1 MKLIGLCRLGRDAE
15 IRYAGDGTPVA
26 SLVGAW
32 NYGRKDGEGKQP
44 SQWGEFALWGERA
57 EKLAPYLLK
66 GQQVYLIAGDAHVET
81 FEKRDGGQGVKLT
94 GRVES
99 LEFGERPKDADGA
112 APAQRQASAP
122 AARPAARPTARPSAA
137 PAPKPAPSG
146 FDDMDDDIPF

>member
-15 IRYAGDGTPVA
+15 LRYSNDGTPVA
-26 SLVGAW
+26 SLAGAW
-32 NYGRKDGEGKQP
+32 NFGKKDSEGRQP

-81 FEKRDGGQGVKLT
+81 FEKRDGGQGVKLV

-99 LEFGERPKDADGA
+99 LEFGERPKGADGA
-112 APAQRQASAP
+112 AAPRQASAP
-122 AARPAARPTARPSAA
+122 APRPAPRPSAA
-137 PAPKPAPSG
+137 PAAKPAPSG